1 MAIYALRKHPAS
13 RPVDYQTLTGYSFT
27 ESAIAEDRDFDSH
40 VFACLLAVAAM
51 EQGTLGESLGI
62 GSNDLAALVE
72 RWFPHA
78 RTALS
83 AGFAPEAGPDDDEIE
98 MVRDLLLAHRST
110 PGDDSLWL
118 ATMIARRAM
127 EPNHLWEDLGL
138 RDRSELSRLL
148 ARHFAPLAARNTN
161 NMRWKRFFYR
171 TLCEADGLVMCSTPV
186 CTSCGDFNICFGDES
201 GVSRLA
207 ERRRRLALKVAV
219 A

>member
-1 MAIYALRKHPAS
+1 
-13 RPVDYQTLTGYSFT
+13 
-27 ESAIAEDRDFDSH
+27 
-40 VFACLLAVAAM
+40 M
-51 EQGTLGESLGI
+51 EQGTLCERLGL
-62 GSNDLAALVE
+62 GGDDLQALVE

-83 AGFAPEAGPDDDEIE
+83 AGCGPGAVKEDDEIE
-98 MVRDLLLAHRST
+98 MVRDLLLANRST
-110 PGDDSLWL
+110 PGDDSRWL
-118 ATMIARRAM
+118 AAMIARRAM

-148 ARHFAPLAARNTN
+148 ARHFAPLAARNTK

-186 CTSCGDFNICFGDES
+186 CTSCGDFEFCFGDES

-207 ERRRRLALKVAV
+207 ERRRQIALKVA
-219 A
+219 AA